1 MLKIDELVSGYG
13 RIGVL
18 DGITLSVAEAE
29 CVGILGHN
37 GMGKST
43 LLKAIIGLLPIWA
56 GSITFAGK
64 RIERDPP
71 HRRVRQGIGYV
82 PQGRQI
88 FPGLSVREN
97 LHFGALAKRLNKA
110 EAETVA
116 VGEFPELARLLDR
129 PGGTLS
135 GGEQQ
140 LLALARALCGKPR
153 ILLLDEPT
161 EGIQPSIVEA
171 MVERIRDLRRDHG
184 LTVLLVE
191 QNLDFIRGLAD
202 RVLLIHRGRIV
213 RELSPAAI
221 DDPSLELEFIG
232 VGPNPAPPLTKEPSH
247 DIEHHQDSHL

>member
-1 MLKIDELVSGYG
+1 MLKIEGLVSGYG

-18 DGITLSVAEAE
+18 DGITLSVAQAE

-43 LLKAIIGLLPIWA
+43 LLRAIIGLLPTWA
-56 GSITFAGK
+56 GAITFAGK
-64 RIERDPP
+64 PIERDPP

-97 LHFGALAKRLNKA
+97 LQFGALAKGLNKA
-110 EAETVA
+110 EAETA
-116 VGEFPELARLLDR
+116 ALAEFPELARLLDR

-171 MVERIRDLRRDHG
+171 MVERIRDLRRSRG
-184 LTVLLVE
+184 LAVLLVE

-213 RELSPAAI
+213 RELSHVAI

-232 VGPNPAPPLTKEPSH
+232 VGPQSAASLNEGALS
-247 DIEHHQDSHL
+247 